1 VVLKPTLFNG
11 LHPLCRLLAT
21 AGPGSPQIVLSSAWN
36 TGITLTLL
44 GILAAMSPTTA
55 GTAHGLDT
63 LGYFDADV
71 VTESPLVAGGRLHL
85 PAWAG
90 NGRLGLN
97 TDVVRRVA
105 P

>member
-1 VVLKPTLFNG
+1 V
-11 LHPLCRLLAT
+11 
-21 AGPGSPQIVLSSAWN
+21 VLSSAWN

-44 GILAAMSPTTA
+44 GVLAASSPATA
-55 GTAHGLDT
+55 RTAHGLDT

-85 PAWAG
+85 PAWAES
-90 NGRLGLN
+90 GRLGLN
-97 TDVVRRVA
+97 TDIVRRVA